1 MISWKSRL
9 QDIVALS
16 TTESKYM
23 ALKAAAKE
31 ALWLRTLCKDLWF
44 KEESVKI
51 NSGSQRAIALA
62 NNHVHHERTKH
73 INTKYH
79 FIRNVVEDGSV
90 TLSKIH
96 TSKNPSDFLTK
107 ALPGKKLISVVKS
120 SK

>member
-1 MISWKSRL
+1 
-9 QDIVALS
+9 
-16 TTESKYM
+16 M

-31 ALWLRTLCKDLWF
+31 ALWLRRLCKDLWF

-107 ALPGKKLISVVKS
+107 ALPGKKIDLCCEVLKIA
-120 SK
+120 